1 MKHLRSLFDF
11 TSDEVIAVLEL
22 SAKLKAEVK
31 AGERRDLLP
40 RHTLLQIFEKP
51 SLRTRASFETA
62 MIQLGGAGLFFTAK
76 DIGLDGRETP
86 EDVARVA
93 GGYADIITMR
103 TFSQE
108 LVETF
113 AEYSGV
119 PVVNGLTDDFHPC
132 QALTDYL
139 TVQEHFGTDVSKD
152 MPGRFVYVGDGNNVA
167 KSLVLCS
174 GLLNVPI
181 TIAAPSGYELTEDFI
196 EAARVHC
203 PNLDLE
209 QTASAVDAVKRAGVV
224 YTDVWASM
232 GQEAEKESRSQ
243 IFADYQVNEELLSH
257 APKEAVFL
265 HCLPARRDLEVTD
278 AIMES
283 PRSLVFPQA
292 ENRMHVAKGV
302 FAYLLGVG

>member
-11 TSDEVIAVLEL
+11 TRDEVETVLNL
-22 SAKLKAEVK
+22 SANLKAESK

-40 RHTLLQIFEKP
+40 RHTLVQIFEKP

-62 MIQLGGAGLFFTAK
+62 MIQLGGAGLFFTAS

-93 GGYADIITMR
+93 GGYADVITMR

-113 AEYSGV
+113 AEYAGV
-119 PVVNGLTDDFHPC
+119 PIVNGLTDDFHPC

-139 TVQEHFGTDVSKD
+139 TIREHFGDNV
-152 MPGRFVYVGDGNNVA
+152 PGRFVYVGDGNNVA

-174 GLLNVPI
+174 GLLDVPI
-181 TIAAPSGYELTEDFI
+181 TVAAPAGYQLAEDFI

-203 PNLDLE
+203 PELDLQ
-209 QTASAVDAVKRAGVV
+209 QTISAVDAVKEAGVV

-232 GQEAEKESRSQ
+232 GQEDEKESRSK
-243 IFADYQVNEELLSH
+243 IFSEYQVNEELLNH
-257 APKEAVFL
+257 APPDAVFL

-302 FAYLLGVG
+302 FAFLLDVL

>member
-11 TSDEVIAVLEL
+11 TRDDVEAVLDL

-31 AGERRDLLP
+31 SGTRRDLLP
-40 RHTLLQIFEKP
+40 RHTLLQVFEKP

-108 LVETF
+108 LVVTF

-119 PVVNGLTDDFHPC
+119 PIVNGLTDDFHPC
-132 QALTDYL
+132 QALTDIL
-139 TVQEHFGTDVSKD
+139 TIREHFGDT

-167 KSLVLCS
+167 KSIALCC
-174 GLLNVPI
+174 GLLEIPFTV
-181 TIAAPSGYELTEDFI
+181 AAPAGYELSEDFI

-203 PNLDLE
+203 PNLDLV
-209 QTASAVDAVKRAGVV
+209 QTPIAADAVKEAGAV

-232 GQEAEKESRSQ
+232 GQEDEKESRNE
-243 IFADYQVNEELLSH
+243 IFADFQVNEDLMDA
-257 APKEAVFL
+257 APEDAIFL
-265 HCLPARRDLEVTD
+265 HCLPARRGLEVTD
-278 AIMES
+278 DVMES
-283 PRSLVFPQA
+283 PRCLAFPQA
-292 ENRMHVAKGV
+292 ENRMHIAKGV
-302 FAYLLGVG
+302 FAYLLGVS

>member
-1 MKHLRSLFDF
+1 MMKHLRSLFDF
-11 TSDEVIAVLEL
+11 TTDDVNAVLDL
-22 SAKLKAEVK
+22 SAKLKAETK
-31 AGERRDLLP
+31 AGNRRDLLP
-40 RHTLLQIFEKP
+40 RHTLLQVFEKP

-62 MIQLGGAGLFFTAK
+62 MIQLGGAGVFFTAK

-93 GGYADIITMR
+93 GGYADVITMR

-119 PVVNGLTDDFHPC
+119 PVVNGLTDDYHPC
-132 QALTDYL
+132 QALTDFL
-139 TVQEHFGTDVSKD
+139 TIREHFGTD

-167 KSLVLCS
+167 KSLALCC
-174 GLLNVPI
+174 GLLDVPF
-181 TIAAPSGYELTEDFI
+181 TVAAPSGYEMPDDFV

-203 PNLDLE
+203 PNLDLI
-209 QTASAVDAVKRAGVV
+209 QTSDAAGAVAEAGCV

-232 GQEAEKESRSQ
+232 GQEDEKESRAKTFSD
-243 IFADYQVNEELLSH
+243 FQVNDALMDA
-257 APKEAVFL
+257 APAEAIFL

-278 AIMES
+278 SVMES
-283 PRSLVFPQA
+283 PRSHVFPQA

-302 FAYLLGVG
+302 FAYLLGVS

>member
-11 TSDEVIAVLEL
+11 TRDDVEAVLTL
-22 SAKLKAEVK
+22 SAKLKSEMK
-31 AGERRDLLP
+31 SGERRDILP

-108 LVETF
+108 IVETF
-113 AEYSGV
+113 AEYAGV
-119 PVVNGLTDDFHPC
+119 PIVNGLTDDFHPC

-139 TVQEHFGTDVSKD
+139 TVREHFGKN

-167 KSLVLCS
+167 KSIVLCS
-174 GLLNVPI
+174 GLLDIPI
-181 TIAAPSGYELTEDFI
+181 TVAAPAGYELSADFI

-203 PNLDLE
+203 PELDLE
-209 QTASAVDAVKRAGVV
+209 QTTVAKDAVKSAGVV

-232 GQEAEKESRSQ
+232 GQEDEKAERTEV
-243 IFADYQVNEELLSH
+243 FADYQVNEELLAC
-257 APKEAVFL
+257 APDDAIFL

-278 AIMES
+278 GIMES
-283 PRSLVFPQA
+283 PRSHVFAQA

-302 FAYLLGVG
+302 FAYLLGVS

>member
-11 TSDEVIAVLEL
+11 TRDDVEAVLDL

-31 AGERRDLLP
+31 SGLRRDLLP
-40 RHTLLQIFEKP
+40 RHTLLQVFEKP

-62 MIQLGGAGLFFTAK
+62 MIQLGGVGLFFTAK

-93 GGYADIITMR
+93 GGYADVITMR

-113 AEYSGV
+113 AEFSGV
-119 PVVNGLTDDFHPC
+119 PIVNGLTDDFHPC
-132 QALTDYL
+132 QALTDIL
-139 TVQEHFGTDVSKD
+139 TIREHFGDS

-167 KSLVLCS
+167 KSLALAC
-174 GLLNVPI
+174 GLLEIPFTV
-181 TIAAPSGYELTEDFI
+181 AAPAGFEMSDEFI
-196 EAARVHC
+196 EAALVHC
-203 PNLDLE
+203 PKLDLI
-209 QTASAVDAVKRAGVV
+209 QTADPVDAVKEAGAV

-232 GQEAEKESRSQ
+232 GQEAEKEERAK
-243 IFADYQVNEELLSH
+243 IFSAFQVNDDLMGH
-257 APKEAVFL
+257 TPKESIFL

-278 AIMES
+278 SVMEAS
-283 PRSLVFPQA
+283 NSLVFPQA

-302 FAYLLGVG
+302 FAYLLGVS